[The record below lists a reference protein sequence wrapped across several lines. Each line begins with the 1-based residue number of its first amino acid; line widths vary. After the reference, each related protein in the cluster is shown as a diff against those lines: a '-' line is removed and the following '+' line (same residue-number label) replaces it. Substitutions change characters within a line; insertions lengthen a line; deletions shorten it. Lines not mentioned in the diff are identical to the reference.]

1 MPEKQV
7 LSPPRNL
14 VESAHRRSISSS
26 TCLIDRNLQNPSDVN
41 GQLEDLN
48 GFLKKQRIQIGKL
61 LNGEINGNAKIV
73 LSGPSN
79 STSSMLSAICY
90 SWLLETKMRNNE
102 GIEGDGSPVVVVPV
116 MNVRRGKMWK
126 QRQAAWLFHHV
137 GIDAKALLFSEEV
150 DLEALMMAKKLGI
163 LVVGQDIL
171 ISNGEVGSQ
180 CTVLTDNYC
189 EDAYDLLDTPILK
202 KLLLAGILLDTKNL
216 NMSTK
221 LSVTRDAE
229 AVQLLSVDC
238 APNYGNALYD
248 QLMQDQRDGNFFEA
262 LRRDYGKPPSES
274 NNTKAPMEHR
284 TPERASYPEATVE
297 TLDKNFNHGRTERTS
312 NTSSKP
318 ANSKPAS
325 AQAADASHGKNKFSI
340 AKWFGFGK

>member
-1 MPEKQV
+1 M
-7 LSPPRNL
+7 
-14 VESAHRRSISSS
+14 
-26 TCLIDRNLQNPSDVN
+26 N

-171 ISNGEVGSQ
+171 ISNGEV
-180 CTVLTDNYC
+180 
-189 EDAYDLLDTPILK
+189 
-202 KLLLAGILLDTKNL
+202 
-216 NMSTK
+216 
-221 LSVTRDAE
+221 
-229 AVQLLSVDC
+229 
-238 APNYGNALYD
+238 
-248 QLMQDQRDGNFFEA
+248 NF
-262 LRRDYGKPPSES
+262 S
-274 NNTKAPMEHR
+274 
-284 TPERASYPEATVE
+284 
-297 TLDKNFNHGRTERTS
+297 
-312 NTSSKP
+312 
-318 ANSKPAS
+318 
-325 AQAADASHGKNKFSI
+325 
-340 AKWFGFGK
+340 

>member
-1 MPEKQV
+1 M
-7 LSPPRNL
+7 
-14 VESAHRRSISSS
+14 
-26 TCLIDRNLQNPSDVN
+26 N

-171 ISNGEVGSQ
+171 ISNGWIS
-180 CTVLTDNYC
+180 
-189 EDAYDLLDTPILK
+189 
-202 KLLLAGILLDTKNL
+202 
-216 NMSTK
+216 M
-221 LSVTRDAE
+221 
-229 AVQLLSVDC
+229 
-238 APNYGNALYD
+238 
-248 QLMQDQRDGNFFEA
+248 
-262 LRRDYGKPPSES
+262 
-274 NNTKAPMEHR
+274 HR
-284 TPERASYPEATVE
+284 SY
-297 TLDKNFNHGRTERTS
+297 R
-312 NTSSKP
+312 
-318 ANSKPAS
+318 
-325 AQAADASHGKNKFSI
+325 
-340 AKWFGFGK
+340 